1 MAWLQR
7 VIPNSVSGFTWPL
20 RQQEPTNLHYEE
32 PSSKSTPMQFRNPTP
47 RQRVDPSSPF
57 YYQALY
63 PETGNPTSRQRVDL
77 SCPFYTH
84 EHSRQF
90 GNPTP
95 RQRVDPSS
103 PLYPQAFGPK
113 MANPTPRQRVDP
125 SNPLYLHDHSHAI
138 LESHT
143 AAACG
148 SFKYPRL
155 AAQRH
160 CARGAQIEK
169 PIVFVERT

>member
-1 MAWLQR
+1 MCIRDSLDGELIMAWHQR

-32 PSSKSTPMQFRNPTP
+32 PSSKSTPMQFWNPTP

-103 PLYPQAFGPK
+103 PFYTHEHSRQFG
-113 MANPTPRQRVDP
+113 NPTPRQRVDP
-125 SNPLYLHDHSHAI
+125 SRPFHYTSPLPGDR
-138 LESHT
+138 ESHI

-148 SFKYPRL
+148 S
-155 AAQRH
+155 
-160 CARGAQIEK
+160 
-169 PIVFVERT
+169 V